1 MPQERLS
8 ILTEIEGHIAQLSQL
23 TYAHFIVLRLFKE
36 IKGAEEQKRVAKTF
50 RGQTVKLATHAIGAR
65 VVQTALDSLPVA
77 SAALIKSEFY
87 GKEYAL
93 FTDDNQ
99 PHSLKAVLE
108 ARPDRRAVVM
118 AHVNGVIAK
127 LLSKGL
133 MKFEFAHDLLW
144 EYMQEA
150 TPVQMQELVPQ
161 LVDSY
166 MLLLSTRPGSMAA
179 AMCAAH
185 GGA

>member
-1 MPQERLS
+1 
-8 ILTEIEGHIAQLSQL
+8 
-23 TYAHFIVLRLFKE
+23 
-36 IKGAEEQKRVAKTF
+36 
-50 RGQTVKLATHAIGAR
+50 
-65 VVQTALDSLPVA
+65 
-77 SAALIKSEFY
+77 
-87 GKEYAL
+87 
-93 FTDDNQ
+93 
-99 PHSLKAVLE
+99 
-108 ARPDRRAVVM
+108 M

-185 GGA
+185 GGAKERKRMMRALKGYVTASLMHRDAYIAVIRLVESVDDTVTCQKTILAEL